1 MDDLSL
7 PPKVLQAMQKITI
20 TTSITSVLEMSVSE
34 LVKTTKLS
42 EHEVKILQKA
52 VSEKAVRPKFVTAY
66 DLYLNR
72 RKLSFGSP
80 ILDQHLCGGIMSE
93 GITEIYGES
102 ACGKTQFC
110 LQLCLTVQLPLK
122 LGGLEGGAVYIC
134 TEDKFPA
141 KRLEQMKPHF
151 KQQYLEFLGNTNVG
165 DNIYVKHV
173 IDVNGL
179 FDILDNKIPAL
190 MTHAKV
196 CLVVIDSIAALFRV
210 EYSMNEMY
218 ERAQVLNRIGARLAQ
233 LSHRNNMPVVCVN
246 QVTAVFNKSLG
257 ERKCKIHDYV
267 KPCLGKTWSDW
278 VTVRMMLLRST
289 SASQAGNEWAMKEV
303 NEPERELVVIFS
315 RTGDSPLDKVMKA
328 CRYTVDASGVHGVLV
343 NDAIDIT
350 YCKCSHG

>member
-7 PPKVLQAMQKITI
+7 PPKVLQAMQKMTI
-20 TTSITSVLEMSVSE
+20 TTSITSVLEMSVPE

-52 VSEKAVRPKFVTAY
+52 VSEKAARPKFVTAY

-72 RKLSFGSP
+72 RKLSLGSP

-179 FDILDNKIPAL
+179 FDILDNKMPAL
-190 MTHAKV
+190 MTQAKV

-246 QVTAVFNKSLG
+246 QV
-257 ERKCKIHDYV
+257 
-267 KPCLGKTWSDW
+267 
-278 VTVRMMLLRST
+278 
-289 SASQAGNEWAMKEV
+289 
-303 NEPERELVVIFS
+303 
-315 RTGDSPLDKVMKA
+315 
-328 CRYTVDASGVHGVLV
+328 
-343 NDAIDIT
+343 
-350 YCKCSHG
+350 